1 MKINMRFK
9 LIAIMA
15 LGAFTMNAQ
24 NSFQEKTT
32 NASNVRLNVTNIGT
46 FGNAFRGYRDGTGDP
61 SAEYPAGSGIEH
73 IFEGGIWIGGRENGG
88 QLVVSTSA
96 YDAPQGYAPGR
107 GGFEFHVDTSITG
120 VERSLQ
126 ERSSL
131 FDSRFFDPNAVSHQ
145 DYIATFSDKSIVFP
159 GTQIPINDHTRPMNI
174 RVEMETYN
182 WNYNFTD
189 FMVIVNLRIYND
201 GQNTYDD
208 LYTALWNNA
217 VVRNIN
223 ITPAGAGG
231 SAFYNK
237 GGNGFMDSLHLAYT
251 YDAAGDLGFTESYAG
266 QKFLGAS
273 DKEGFHHPDLDSNFN
288 PQSGAWELDEFMVN
302 YNAWVFNDFS
312 ADFAFPTTEN
322 DRYQKMAQGLNQ
334 NPCWSNPNDPACNGR
349 DFQAEL
355 NVAGNRSDLLSA
367 GPFNNFAPGD
377 VIEVSFAY
385 VFAKKNEDGNPNQDN
400 SEFHR
405 QNLVSNAGWA
415 QQAYNG
421 EDQNF
426 NGVLDGD
433 EDNDGDGE
441 LTRFILPSPPNIPR
455 TRVVP
460 GDGQIEIYWADNA
473 ERSIDPISNR
483 EDFEGYRIYLSKLGF
498 DVTGVQDLN
507 RDFSLIAQYD
517 KRGNNLFNETG
528 FNSVKLDQ
536 PFYFEDDDSTAYHY
550 RYVIDNVPNGW
561 QYATAVTAFDEGNP
575 ESNLESLESSFLA
588 NNNRAF
594 AGTGPNEDMEAE
606 NPFVYPN
613 PYYYGAAW
621 EGKSNFQEESR
632 KIIFA
637 NLPARCVI
645 RIYTAGGDYID
656 EIRHDENYDGG
667 DIRWFRTFGAEDAGE
682 NRFSGGEHAWDLLSV
697 ESQIISRGLYMYSV
711 EDLDSGEK
719 FTGKF
724 VIIK

>member
-1 MKINMRFK
+1 MRK
-9 LIAIMA
+9 VLSLALLIGLAST
-15 LGAFTMNAQ
+15 GAFAQ
-24 NSFQEKTT
+24 ASFQEKTT
-32 NASNVRLNVTNIGT
+32 NASNVRLNVTNLGT
-46 FGNAFRGYRDGTGDP
+46 FGNAFRGYRDGTGNP

-73 IFEGGIWIGGRENGG
+73 LFEGGIWIGGKENGG

-120 VERSLQ
+120 TDRNLQ

-131 FDSRFFDPNAVSHQ
+131 FDSRFFDPDAVSHQ
-145 DYIATFSDKSIVFP
+145 DFVASFSDKSIVVP
-159 GTQIPINDHTRPMNI
+159 GTQIPISDHTRPMNV

-189 FMVIVNLRIYND
+189 FMVIVNLRFYNE

-208 LYTALWNNA
+208 VYTALWNNT

-231 SAFYNK
+231 SAFYNR
-237 GGNGFMDSLHLAYT
+237 GGNGFMDSLHLAYC
-251 YDAAGDLGFTESYAG
+251 YDAAGDLGFTESYVG
-266 QKFLGAS
+266 QKFLGAT
-273 DKEGFHHPDLDSNFN
+273 DKEGFHHPDLDSNYN
-288 PQSGAWELDEFMVN
+288 PISGSWELDEFDLN

-312 ADFAFPTTEN
+312 ADFAFPVSEN
-322 DRYQKMAQGLNQ
+322 DRYQKLSQGLNQ
-334 NPCWSNPNDPACNGR
+334 NPCWSNPNDPNCGGR

-355 NVAGNRSDLLSA
+355 NQAGNRSDLISA
-367 GPFNNFAPGD
+367 GPFNSFGPGEM
-377 VIEVSFAY
+377 IEVSFAY

-400 SEFHR
+400 NLVQR
-405 QNLVSNAGWA
+405 QNLIANAGWA

-421 EDQNF
+421 EDRNF
-426 NGVLDGD
+426 NGLLDAG

-441 LTRFILPSPPNIPR
+441 ITRFILPSPPNIPR
-455 TRVVP
+455 TRIEP
-460 GDGQIEIYWADNA
+460 GDGQIEVFWSDNA
-473 ERSIDPISNR
+473 EASIDPISNR
-483 EDFEGYRIYLSKLGF
+483 QDFEGYRLYLSKTGF
-498 DVTGVQDLN
+498 DVRGVPDLA
-507 RDFSLIAQYD
+507 RDFTMIAQYD
-517 KRGNNLFNETG
+517 KAGNNLFNETG
-528 FNSVKLDQ
+528 FNSVKLAE
-536 PFYFEDDDSTAYHY
+536 PLYFEDDTTAYHY
-550 RYVIDNVPNGW
+550 RYIIDNVPNGW
-561 QYATAVTAFDEGNP
+561 QFAVAVTAFDEGNP

-588 NNNRAF
+588 NNYRAF
-594 AGTGPNEDMEAE
+594 AGTGPNENMDANE
-606 NPFVYPN
+606 PFVYPN

-645 RIYTAGGDYID
+645 RIYTAGGDFID
-656 EIRHDENYDGG
+656 EIRHDENYDGS
-667 DIRWFRTFGAEDAGE
+667 DTRWFRTFGAEDAGE

-697 ESQIISRGLYMYSV
+697 ESQIISRGLYMFSV

-719 FTGKF
+719 KTGKF

>member
-1 MKINMRFK
+1 MKQ
-9 LIAIMA
+9 L
-15 LGAFTMNAQ
+15 LGFTFLLGILSSSLNAQ
-24 NSFQEKTT
+24 SYQEKTT
-32 NASNVRLNVTNIGT
+32 TASNVRLNVTNLGT

-73 IFEGGIWIGGRENGG
+73 LFEGGIWIGGKENGG
-88 QLVVSTSA
+88 QIVVSTSA

-120 VERSLQ
+120 TDRNLQ
-126 ERSSL
+126 EFSSL
-131 FDSRFFDPNAVSHQ
+131 FDSRYFSPDAISHQ
-145 DYIATFSDKSIVFP
+145 DYVATFSDKSIVVP
-159 GTQIPINDHTRPMNI
+159 GTQIPISDHTRPMGV

-189 FMVIVNLRIYND
+189 FMVIVNLRFYND

-208 LYTALWNNA
+208 VYTALWNNA
-217 VVRNIN
+217 VVRNVN

-237 GGNGFMDSLHLAYT
+237 GGNGFMDSLGLAYC
-251 YDAAGDLGFTESYAG
+251 YDAAGDLGFTESYVG
-266 QKFLGAS
+266 QKFLGAT
-273 DKEGFHHPDLDSNFN
+273 DKEGFHHPDLDSTYN
-288 PQSGAWELDEFMVN
+288 PLTGSWDLDAFLLN

-322 DRYQKMAQGLNQ
+322 DRYQKMSLGLNQ
-334 NPCWSNPNDPACNGR
+334 NPCWSNPSDPACNGR

-355 NVAGNRSDLLSA
+355 NIAGNRSDLISA
-367 GPFNNFAPGD
+367 GPFNSFAPGD

-400 SEFHR
+400 
-405 QNLVSNAGWA
+405 NLVQRKNLITNAGWA
-415 QQAYNG
+415 QQAFNG

-426 NGVLDGD
+426 NGILDAG
-433 EDNDGDGE
+433 EDNDGDGRI
-441 LTRFILPSPPNIPR
+441 TRFILPAPPNIPY

-460 GDGQIEIYWADNA
+460 GDGKIEIYWANNA
-473 ERSIDPISNR
+473 ERSIDPISSR

-517 KRGNNLFNETG
+517 KAGNNLFNETG
-528 FNSVKLDQ
+528 FGSVELAE
-536 PFYFEDDDSTAYHY
+536 PYYFEDDTIAYHY
-550 RYVIDNVPNGW
+550 RYTISNIPNGW

-594 AGTGPNEDMEAE
+594 AGTGPNADMDE
-606 NPFVYPN
+606 NQPFVYPN

-632 KIIFA
+632 KLIFA

-645 RIYTAGGDYID
+645 RIYTTGGDFID
-656 EIRHDENYDGG
+656 EIRHDENYDGS
-667 DIRWFRTFGAEDAGE
+667 DTRWFRTFGAEDAGE
-682 NRFSGGEHAWDLLSV
+682 NRFSGGEHAWDLLSI

-711 EDLDSGEK
+711 EDLDSGAQ